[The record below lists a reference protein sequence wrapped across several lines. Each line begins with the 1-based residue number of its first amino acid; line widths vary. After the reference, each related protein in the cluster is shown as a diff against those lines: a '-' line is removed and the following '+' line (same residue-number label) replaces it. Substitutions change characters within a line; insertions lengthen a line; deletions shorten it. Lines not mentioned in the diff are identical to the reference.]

1 MSFESVLR
9 NVLNFRPEESIG
21 PVAAAYYY
29 SNAEVSAIMGP
40 VGSAKTS
47 TSVMKI
53 FRHAILQQPNDQGIR
68 YTKHTIIRDTYREL
82 SSTTIKTWL
91 SWIPKEMGEW
101 KGGGSGEPASHHIR
115 FKLFGDRAQ
124 GIEDSVVDMQVE
136 FMAMG
141 EHNAEDV
148 LKGLETTTIYVNEA
162 DLVAPD
168 VISYGRGRIGRYPSK
183 DLGKPSWYGI
193 FADLNAPDEDNYIAD
208 MFIYDKPEEFAFF
221 RQPSGLSP
229 DAENLANL
237 PPNYYQKQ
245 MAKQTKDYVR
255 RMIKNEIGYSRSG
268 DPVYEEYSDD
278 LHTAKQ
284 DLQPVPGIPL
294 RIGMDA
300 GLTPAAV
307 IGQRLADGQWLILR
321 EIIGTG
327 IGAYKFADELNRVLK
342 DEFPGY
348 KVISATCDPAAS
360 AKSSTDRDEKSWAQI
375 VRNETGLPVQGAPTN
390 NITPRIDCVK
400 GVLTRLIDGKPGVL
414 VSPKCKTLRRGFVS
428 GYCMKDGLPDK
439 NEYSHVHDGFQYL
452 CLGGGEYYEVMHRQK
467 ERSQNSQ
474 PVIVNSS
481 FKVL

>member
-1 MSFESVLR
+1 MSFENVIS

-47 TSVMKI
+47 TSMMKI
-53 FRHAILQQPNDQGIR
+53 FRHSILQAPNHQGIR

-82 SSTTIKTWL
+82 SSTTIKSWL
-91 SWIPKEMGEW
+91 GWIPKEFGTW

-115 FKLFGDRAQ
+115 FKLMND
-124 GIEDSVVDMQVE
+124 DSIVDMQVE

-148 LKGLETTTIYVNEA
+148 LKGLETTTIYINEA
-162 DLVAPD
+162 DLVAQD

-193 FADLNAPDEDNYIAD
+193 FADLNAPDEDNYVAN

-229 DAENLANL
+229 DAENLKNL

-245 MAKQTKDYVR
+245 MVKQTKDYIK
-255 RMIKNEIGYSRSG
+255 RMIKNEIGYSRTG

-278 LHTAKQ
+278 IHTSKNP
-284 DLQPVPGIPL
+284 LSPVHGIPL

-300 GLTPAAV
+300 GLTPAAI
-307 IGQRLADGQWLILR
+307 IGQKMADGQWLILR

-327 IGAYKFADELNRVLK
+327 IGASKFSAELNRVLK
-342 DEFPGY
+342 DEFAGC
-348 KVISATCDPAAS
+348 KIASATCDPAANS
-360 AKSSTDRDEKSWAQI
+360 KSSTDKDEKSWLQI
-375 VRNETGLPVQGAPTN
+375 VRNDTELPVQPAPTN
-390 NITPRIDCVK
+390 NITPRIECVK
-400 GVLTRLIDGKPGVL
+400 GALSRLIDGKPGVM
-414 VSPKCKTLRRGFVS
+414 VSPKCSTLRRGFVS
-428 GYCMKDGLPDK
+428 GYCMKDGEPNK
-439 NEYSHVHDGFQYL
+439 NEYSHIHDACQYML
-452 CLGGGEYYEVMHRQK
+452 LGGGEYYEVMNRNK
-467 ERSQNSQ
+467 ERLKMSQ
-474 PVIVNSS
+474 PFTANSS